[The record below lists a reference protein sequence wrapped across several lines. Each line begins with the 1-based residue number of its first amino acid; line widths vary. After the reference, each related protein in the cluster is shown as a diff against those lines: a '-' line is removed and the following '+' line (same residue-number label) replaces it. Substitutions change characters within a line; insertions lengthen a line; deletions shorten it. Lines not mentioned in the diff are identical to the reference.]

1 MTARKKKIYL
11 KRHRRKEMKIEFR
24 LIKRQD
30 KKKEEPLQSVKVRGQ
45 SLIAAID
52 VTPSGDDDASRQ

>member
-1 MTARKKKIYL
+1 MYNYITDIKKV
-11 KRHRRKEMKIEFR
+11 ES
-24 LIKRQD
+24 
-30 KKKEEPLQSVKVRGQ
+30 LQSVKVRGQ